1 MLFLLLSAILNSLS
15 EIGHKFEQK
24 KVDTY
29 VLLYNNISS
38 SMLLLFLFLSAMPN
52 SLSEIGHKFE
62 QIKVDT
68 YVCYWTWPGKKPLRS
83 PQPFGLGLASLGIK
97 PQAI

>member
-1 MLFLLLSAILNSLS
+1 MLLDMIREEIATGLSK
-15 EIGHKFEQK
+15 IGHKFEQK

-68 YVCYWTWPGKKPLRS
+68 YVCY
-83 PQPFGLGLASLGIK
+83 
-97 PQAI
+97 